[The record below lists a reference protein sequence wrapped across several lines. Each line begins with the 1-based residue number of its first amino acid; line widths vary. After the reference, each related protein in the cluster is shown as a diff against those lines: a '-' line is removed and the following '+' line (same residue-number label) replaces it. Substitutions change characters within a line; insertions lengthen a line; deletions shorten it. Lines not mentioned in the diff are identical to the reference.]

1 MKFAVIA
8 AGEGSRLMQEGCTV
22 PKPLVRLDGE
32 PMIGRLLRIMHG
44 CGRCDGIAVI
54 VNPANTATLEYLET
68 VRSGFGLEIVTKAT
82 PSSMHSMYELS
93 PLLRGERFCATTVD
107 TVFRED
113 EFRTYIDAFGSGDA
127 ECLMGVTAY
136 IDDEKPLYVG
146 VDDNMRIT
154 GFHDTRS
161 GCSLV
166 SAGIYGLCDRALDVL
181 ERCVQS
187 GQSRMRAYQRQL
199 VAEGLDVRAWKLGK
213 VVDVDHI
220 ADIAGA
226 ERIIN

>member
-1 MKFAVIA
+1 
-8 AGEGSRLMQEGCTV
+8 MQEGSAW
-22 PKPLVRLDGE
+22 PKPLVRLGGE

-44 CGRCDGIAVI
+44 CVRCDGIAVI

-68 VRSGFGLEIVTKAT
+68 VRREFGLEIVAKAT

-93 PLLRGERFCATTVD
+93 PLLRGGLFCATTVD

-113 EFRTYIDAFGSGDA
+113 EFLAYIDAFESGDA

-146 VDDNMRIT
+146 TDDDMRIT
-154 GFHDTRS
+154 GFHDTLS

-166 SAGIYGLCDRALDVL
+166 SAGIYGLCDRAVDVL
-181 ERCVQS
+181 ERCVLS
-187 GQSRMRAYQRQL
+187 GQSRMRVFQRQL
-199 VAEGLDVRAWKLGK
+199 VAEGLDVRAWKFGK
-213 VVDVDHI
+213 VVDVDHL
-220 ADIAGA
+220 ADIAKA
-226 ERIIN
+226 EEISQE